1 METVNRYMPIANL
14 TLSFLIIV
22 LFVFYLLKDN
32 KDLLGDQNSKPVIVY
47 VIYDTTGSNL
57 SLKDVELLNLNPLTV
72 KVIGNNLYIQKDG
85 EWQKVEQGQAIYV
98 YQDNKT
104 IYGQKR
110 N

>member
-1 METVNRYMPIANL
+1 METVNRYMPIVNL

-32 KDLLGDQNSKPVIVY
+32 KKDLLGDQNSKPVTVY

-85 EWQKVEQGQAIYV
+85 EWQKVEQGQVIYV

-104 IYGQKR
+104 IYGHR
-110 N
+110 R